1 MNSSRPAD
9 EPPAPRRVIRPE
21 PAVAAGFP
29 APRPEAGE
37 WELVLCGDLT
47 DKQIDLSE
55 KLVEVPRR
63 SRGTI
68 FFDSCGGNVYV
79 GLALAS
85 LIRLRGL
92 DPIGVVAGECSS
104 AALLP
109 FAACRRRFVTP
120 HSTLLFHPMRWE
132 SEEHVKLEEAAE
144 WARHFQYLEKDLDQL
159 MSRLFELPVELIH
172 QWTRP
177 GRFLTGPEVAA
188 AGIAHVL
195 DLFGG
200 DVWTQARALAD
211 RPKGASGAS
220 PATSRAT

>member
-21 PAVAAGFP
+21 PAVSAGF
-29 APRPEAGE
+29 RSLRRTDDD

-47 DKQIDLSE
+47 DKQTDLTE

-68 FFDSCGGNVYV
+68 FIDSCGGNVYV

-92 DPIGVVAGECSS
+92 DAIGVVAGECSS

-144 WARHFQYLEKDLDQL
+144 WARHFQYLERDLDAL
-159 MSRLFELPVELIH
+159 MSRLFEVPVETIH
-172 QWTRP
+172 KWTRP
-177 GRFLTGPEVAA
+177 GRFLTGPEIAE
-188 AGIAHVL
+188 AGIAQVL

-200 DVWTQARALAD
+200 DVWTQVRALTEQ
-211 RPKGASGAS
+211 
-220 PATSRAT
+220 PATGRSS